1 MKNLKRTLFN
11 LAVSEEH
18 SRRHEESYM
27 GCTDGHDHER
37 CNDDDLKMNME
48 TRRENVR
55 FFQEGVT
62 DEREKKN

>member
-1 MKNLKRTLFN
+1 
-11 LAVSEEH
+11 
-18 SRRHEESYM
+18 M